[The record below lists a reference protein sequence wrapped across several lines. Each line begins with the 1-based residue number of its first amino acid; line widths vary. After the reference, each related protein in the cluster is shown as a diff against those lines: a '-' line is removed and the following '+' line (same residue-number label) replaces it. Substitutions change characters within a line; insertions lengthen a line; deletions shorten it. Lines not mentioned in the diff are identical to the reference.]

1 MFIMVNKPAYG
12 RDFDRDKNLTYRP
25 QDESGD
31 LEHISPFFAPMPR
44 PDSVVNIII
53 RQHQELREYV
63 HVLKNANSTSAEK
76 QSALLDLV
84 ALWLAHAQAEENTLY
99 DEVTFSSDLKPL
111 LDEAFEEHAIA
122 RILIDELEALN
133 FRLSWNSM
141 IQLKAKTLAEVIEHH
156 LKNEEATYLKLILD
170 LLPQEDLQLL
180 GHEFARQFDAIAAHN
195 KVSLKPSRVLS

>member
-1 MFIMVNKPAYG
+1 MVNKPAYG

-53 RQHQELREYV
+53 RQHQELREYI
-63 HVLKNANSTSAEK
+63 HVFKMANSTPAEK
-76 QSALLDLV
+76 QTALLDFV
-84 ALWLAHAQAEENTLY
+84 NLWLAHAQAEENTLY
-99 DEVTFSSDLKPL
+99 EEVTFSSELKPL

-122 RILIDELEALN
+122 QILIEELEALN
-133 FRLSWNSM
+133 FRLNWNSM
-141 IQLKAKTLAEVIEHH
+141 IQIKAKTLAEVVEHH
-156 LKNEEATYLKLILD
+156 LKNEEETYLKLILD

-180 GHEFARQFDAIAAHN
+180 GREFVRQFEAIAAHN